1 MTTATKTHAQT
12 NAEAWSETILNHW
25 DAFRWADDLRSTAS
39 GLHSETRQILEDAGA
54 IFGDDDQLTD
64 DSYPCTVIGSH
75 VLDRVQELALSVE
88 LRSEWMTMDQFHRTE
103 DLEAGAFRIV
113 LTYGGPHLE
122 IRGEVDACGSAQN
135 PRLLY
140 SEMGQ
145 PEAELRLSGAAY
157 YALEWFALQ
166 FVCC

>member
-1 MTTATKTHAQT
+1 MTTATKTYAQA

-25 DAFRWADDLRSTAS
+25 DAFRWADDLRSTAK

-64 DSYPCTVIGSH
+64 DAYPCTVIGSH
-75 VLDRVQELALSVE
+75 VLERVQELALSVE
-88 LRSEWMTMDQFHRTE
+88 LRSEWMTVDQFHRTE
-103 DLEAGAFRIV
+103 DLEAGAFRIL

-122 IRGEVDACGSAQN
+122 IRGEVDACGYAQN
-135 PRLLY
+135 PRLFY

-145 PEAELRLSGAAY
+145 PEAELKLSAAPY

-166 FVCC
+166 FVCA